1 MSVPLAT
8 PRTSD
13 LDTQR
18 PDLRTELERHHS
30 ACVGWARNCCDWD
43 TNEAD
48 DVLQS
53 SYLKVLNGRAAF
65 RARSSFKTWL
75 FAVIRQ
81 TAAEH
86 RRRTLLRRLLAV
98 GLPWSSADPADDA
111 LASLA
116 RTDGNVQ
123 LLKALGAL
131 PRRQREVLHLVF
143 YEDMRVEDAAGVL
156 GISLGTARTHYER
169 GKTRLRQLLGVERR

>member
-1 MSVPLAT
+1 
-8 PRTSD
+8 

-18 PDLRTELERHHS
+18 PDLRTELERHHA
-30 ACVGWARNCCDWD
+30 ACVGWARSCCDWD

-53 SYLKVLNGRAAF
+53 SYLKVLDGRAQY
-65 RARSSFKTWL
+65 RAKSTFKTWL

-81 TAAEH
+81 TAAE
-86 RRRTLLRRLLAV
+86 RRRRNVLRRLLLA

-111 LASLA
+111 FASVA

-143 YEDMRVEDAAGVL
+143 YEDMRIEDAAGVL
-156 GISLGTARTHYER
+156 GIALGTARTHYER
-169 GKTRLRQLLGVERR
+169 GKARLRQLLAVERT

>member
-8 PRTSD
+8 RRTSD

-53 SYLKVLNGRAAF
+53 SYLKVLDGRAQY
-65 RARSSFKTWL
+65 RAQSAFKTWL

-86 RRRTLLRRLLAV
+86 RRRMAVRRLLA
-98 GLPWSSADPADDA
+98 GRLPWSNADPADDV

-116 RTDGNVQ
+116 RTDGNVY

-143 YEDMRVEDAAGVL
+143 YENMRIEDAAGVL
-156 GISLGTARTHYER
+156 AIALGTARTHYER
-169 GKTRLRQLLGVERR
+169 GKTRLRQLLAVER